1 MAKEVVK
8 PQDEMLDNA
17 QVQTEN
23 FFEKNSKMV
32 VVAIVVIFVLAA
44 AIFGYKKLIVEPRL
58 YDAQEMLYEAQYRFE
73 QQNADFAL
81 ALNGDDNTP
90 GFAQVVEKYG
100 NTPAGNLATIYAAA
114 CAMRLG
120 DFDAAESYL
129 AKYSDVDGLPGELV
143 NAMAVGLRGE
153 IAVEKGDYA
162 GAAAIFENA
171 AKVSDNNFTAP
182 MYLYKAAMAYEAA
195 GNAEKSR
202 ECLQTI
208 TDKYSSSLEAR
219 DAEKLTE

>member
-1 MAKEVVK
+1 MAKEVVN
-8 PQDEMLDNA
+8 PQEEILDNA

-58 YDAQEMLYEAQYRFE
+58 NDAQEMLYEAQYRFE

-81 ALNGDDNTP
+81 ALNGDENVP
-90 GFAQVVEKYG
+90 GFAQVIEKYG
-100 NTPAGNLATIYAAA
+100 NTPAGNLATVYAAA
-114 CAMRLG
+114 CALRLG

-129 AKYSDVDGLPGELV
+129 AKYSNVKGATGELV
-143 NAMAVGLRGE
+143 NATAIGIRGE

-171 AKVSDNNFTAP
+171 ANVSDNNYSTP
-182 MYLYKAAMAYEAA
+182 LYLRKAAMAYEAA
-195 GNAEKSR
+195 GNADKAKK
-202 ECLQTI
+202 CLQAI
-208 TDKYSSSLEAR
+208 NDKYPSSIEAR
-219 DAEKLTE
+219 EAEKLAE

>member
-58 YDAQEMLYEAQYRFE
+58 NDAQEMLYEAQYRFE

-100 NTPAGNLATIYAAA
+100 NTPAGNLATVYAAA

-120 DFDAAESYL
+120 DFDTAESYL

-195 GNAEKSR
+195 GNAEKYR